1 MDAARHKA
9 DYEAV
14 ALALGN
20 ALTADVTIDKVDLS
34 AQGIL
39 KVYRRSYKHAH
50 ISSSKAQAVL
60 DYVLSL
66 RDARLE
72 EEVKVKRL
80 VEFVRALVREEN
92 PELPKLLEYC
102 GANEPPDVQV
112 PDFKVLV
119 HDEVLATIF
128 TERWMEAEM
137 CVAGKACLAA
147 VVMMGSLFEG
157 VLLAR
162 VIANPQA
169 ASQSPEAPRAKGD
182 KLRQFHEW
190 TLTDLINVAHSCG
203 WLDMGA
209 DSFSHMLLNYKDY
222 IHPWHH
228 VAHSG
233 SIGEWACT
241 DNWGV
246 VSYAVAALVEGVR

>member
-1 MDAARHKA
+1 MSDSAHKVV
-9 DYEAV
+9 YETV

-20 ALTADVTIDKVDLS
+20 ALTADVTIDKVELS

-50 ISSSKAQAVL
+50 VTSSKAQAAF

-66 RDARLE
+66 RDARLDE
-72 EEVKVKRL
+72 TTKIRRL
-80 VEFVRALVREEN
+80 VELIRTLVKEDN
-92 PELPKLLEYC
+92 PELPKLLELC
-102 GANEPPDVQV
+102 GANDAPAVPL
-112 PDFKVLV
+112 PDFTKLIN
-119 HDEVLATIF
+119 DEVLAAIF
-128 TERWMEAEM
+128 TERWMEAGL
-137 CVAGKACLAA
+137 CVTGKACLAA
-147 VVMMGSLFEG
+147 VVMMGSLLEG

-162 VIANPQA
+162 VIADPQA
-169 ASQSPEAPRAKGD
+169 ASKSPDAPRVSGE

-190 TLTDLINVAHSCG
+190 TLTDLVNVAHSCG
-203 WLDMGA
+203 WLEMGA
-209 DSFSHMLLNYKDY
+209 DSFSRMLLNYKDY

-233 SIGEWACT
+233 SIGEWACA

-246 VSYAVAALVEGVR
+246 VSYAVASLVEGVR

>member
-1 MDAARHKA
+1 MDEAGQKI
-9 DYEAV
+9 DYETIAI
-14 ALALGN
+14 ALGN
-20 ALTADVTIDKVDLS
+20 ALPPDVTIDKVDLS

-39 KVYRRSYKHAH
+39 KVYRRSYKRSHV
-50 ISSSKAQAVL
+50 SSSKAQSVL

-66 RDARLE
+66 RDARLDDLT
-72 EEVKVKRL
+72 KVKRL
-80 VEFVRALVREEN
+80 VAYIRTLVKEDN
-92 PELPKLLEYC
+92 PELPKLLDAC
-102 GANEPPDVQV
+102 GVNEAQATPI
-112 PDFKVLV
+112 PDFKKLI
-119 HDEVLATIF
+119 HDEALAAIF
-128 TERWMEAEM
+128 TERWMEAEL

-162 VIANPQA
+162 VIADPQA
-169 ASQSPEAPRAKGD
+169 ASQSPAAPRTAGD

-190 TLTDLINVAHSCG
+190 TLTDLISVAYSCG
-203 WLDMGA
+203 WLEMGA
-209 DSFSHMLLNYKDY
+209 ESFSHMLCNYKDY

-233 SIGEWACT
+233 TIGEWACS

-246 VSYAVAALVEGVR
+246 ISYAVASLVDGVR

>member
-1 MDAARHKA
+1 MDETRRKV

-14 ALALGN
+14 ALALAN
-20 ALTADVTIDKVDLS
+20 ALTADITIDKVDLS

-66 RDARLE
+66 RDARLDDTT
-72 EEVKVKRL
+72 KVKRL
-80 VEFVRALVREEN
+80 VGYIRTLVKEDN
-92 PELPKLLEYC
+92 PDLPKLLESC
-102 GANEPPDVQV
+102 GVNDAPAVAI
-112 PDFKVLV
+112 PDFKQLV
-119 HDEVLATIF
+119 HDEALAMIF
-128 TERWMEAEM
+128 TERWMESEL
-137 CVAGKACLAA
+137 CVSGKACLAA
-147 VVMMGSLFEG
+147 VIMMGSLFEG
-157 VLLAR
+157 ILLAR
-162 VIANPQA
+162 VIADPQT
-169 ASQSPEAPRAKGD
+169 ASKSPAAPRKQGE

-190 TLTDLINVAHSCG
+190 TLAELINVAYSCG
-203 WLDMGA
+203 WLEMGSE
-209 DSFSHMLLNYKDY
+209 SFSHMLLNYKDY

-233 SIGEWACT
+233 RIGEWACT

-246 VSYAVAALVEGVR
+246 VSYAVASIVEGNR

>member
-1 MDAARHKA
+1 MDETGRKV
-9 DYEAV
+9 DYESV

-50 ISSSKAQAVL
+50 ITSSKAQAVL
-60 DYVLSL
+60 EYVLSL
-66 RDARLE
+66 RDARLDE
-72 EEVKVKRL
+72 TTKVKRL
-80 VEFVRALVREEN
+80 VEYIRTLVKEDN
-92 PELPKLLEYC
+92 PELPKLLESC
-102 GANEPPDVQV
+102 GVNDAPAVPI
-112 PDFKVLV
+112 PDFKQLV
-119 HDEVLATIF
+119 HDEALALIF
-128 TERWMEAEM
+128 TERWMEAEL

-157 VLLAR
+157 VLLAK
-162 VIANPQA
+162 VIADPQA
-169 ASQSPEAPRAKGD
+169 ASQSPAAPRTTED

-190 TLTDLINVAHSCG
+190 SLTDLINVAHSCG
-203 WLDMGA
+203 WLEMGA
-209 DSFSHMLLNYKDY
+209 DSFSHMLCNYKDY

-233 SIGEWACT
+233 SIGEWACS

-246 VSYAVAALVEGVR
+246 VSYAVASLVEGIR